1 MTAIFGILAGA
12 EFAYSVFFCLV
23 QGDISNRNIF
33 IQQGSVSSVR
43 EYRNEVFPGR

>member
-12 EFAYSVFFCLV
+12 EFAYSVFCLV
-23 QGDISNRNIF
+23 QGDIPNRNIF
-33 IQQGSVSSVR
+33 IQQSSVSSVR